1 MIKSK
6 AIFYL
11 KVIRFLDTY
20 LLIFKT
26 KVKFLFLLLLTYNK
40 LFFKN
45 TIKDKIKSLKSPFN
59 EQKQRKKIIVLC
71 DLTRYNRT
79 LLNEKSIEYRN
90 KVLALCNELEL
101 LSHLSVA
108 KKENAFVIP
117 WFWDN
122 KIRVYKNSL
131 NVL

>member
-45 TIKDKIKSLKSPFN
+45 TIKDKPKIVNSGFN
-59 EQKQRKKIIVLC
+59 EQRQMFLS
-71 DLTRYNRT
+71 DLTRNNRT
-79 LLNEKSIEYRN
+79 LLNEKSIGYRN
-90 KVLALCNELEL
+90 KVLALCKELEL

-117 WFWDN
+117 WLWYK

>member
-59 EQKQRKKIIVLC
+59 EQKQMFLS
-71 DLTRYNRT
+71 DLTRHNRT

-90 KVLALCNELEL
+90 KVLALCKELEL

-117 WFWDN
+117 WLWYK

>member
-45 TIKDKIKSLKSPFN
+45 TIKDKPKIVNSAFN
-59 EQKQRKKIIVLC
+59 EQRQMFLS
-71 DLTRYNRT
+71 DLTRHNRT
-79 LLNEKSIEYRN
+79 LLDQKSTEYRN
-90 KVLALCNELEL
+90 KVLVLCKELEL

-108 KKENAFVIP
+108 KK
-117 WFWDN
+117 
-122 KIRVYKNSL
+122 KML
-131 NVL
+131 L

>member
-20 LLIFKT
+20 LLIFNT
-26 KVKFLFLLLLTYNK
+26 KVKFLFLLLITHNK

-45 TIKDKIKSLKSPFN
+45 TFKDKPKSVNSAFN
-59 EQKQRKKIIVLC
+59 EQRQMFLS
-71 DLTRYNRT
+71 DLTRHNRT
-79 LLNEKSIEYRN
+79 LLDQKSIKYGN
-90 KVLALCNELEL
+90 KFLSLSKVLQDLFYLYAE
-101 LSHLSVA
+101 
-108 KKENAFVIP
+108 KKENTFVIP
-117 WFWDN
+117 WLWYK
-122 KIRVYKNSL
+122 KIRVYKKSL

>member
-20 LLIFKT
+20 LLIFNT
-26 KVKFLFLLLLTYNK
+26 KVKFLFLLLITHNK

-45 TIKDKIKSLKSPFN
+45 TFKDKPKSVNSAFN
-59 EQKQRKKIIVLC
+59 EQRQMFLS
-71 DLTRYNRT
+71 DLTRHNRT
-79 LLNEKSIEYRN
+79 LLDQKSIEYRN
-90 KVLALCNELEL
+90 KVLAMCKELEL

-117 WFWDN
+117 WLWYN

>member
-20 LLIFKT
+20 LLIFNT
-26 KVKFLFLLLLTYNK
+26 KVKFLFLLLITHNK

-45 TIKDKIKSLKSPFN
+45 TFKDKPKSVNSAFN
-59 EQKQRKKIIVLC
+59 EQRQMFLS
-71 DLTRYNRT
+71 DLTRHNRT
-79 LLNEKSIEYRN
+79 LLDQKSIEYRN
-90 KVLALCNELEL
+90 KVLALCKELEL

-117 WFWDN
+117 WLWYN